1 MVLVPL
7 STSILQLV
15 GKSAKYKDTRSG
27 KTKEELQQGSG
38 PPKLWYMT
46 VCGLLAAQN
55 FYYFLE

>member
-1 MVLVPL
+1 MVLLPL
-7 STSILQLV
+7 SKPILQLV

-27 KTKEELQQGSG
+27 KTKEVQQGSG
-38 PPKLWYMT
+38 PPKLWYMI